1 MKFWKKKEK
10 SKSTNPFENDSS
22 SITTEYSQTPT
33 AYSKVTT
40 SVEPINQ
47 TNRYSRDPEQVNVSM
62 SNRDY
67 DRDRQNLFNGH
78 TDRTNRHDS
87 NNQEDFYGQSKFAQE
102 GEDEEVVQIQ
112 RKIRD
117 VKQDT
122 LSITRNALQKINEAE
137 SAAANTMNM
146 LGTQS
151 SRVYGTSVEIEWALK
166 I

>member
-1 MKFWKKKEK
+1 MKFWKKKDK

-22 SITTEYSQTPT
+22 SFTTEYSQTPT
-33 AYSKVTT
+33 AYSAAAVTT
-40 SVEPINQ
+40 SVEPVIQ
-47 TNRYSRDPEQVNVSM
+47 TNRYNRDSERANVAM

-67 DRDRQNLFNGH
+67 DRDRQNLFSGYS
-78 TDRTNRHDS
+78 DRTNRYDS

-122 LSITRNALQKINEAE
+122 LSSTRNALQKIGEAE

-151 SRVYGTSVEIEWALK
+151 SKVLMCE
-166 I
+166 

>member
-40 SVEPINQ
+40 SVEHVNQ
-47 TNRYSRDPEQVNVSM
+47 TNRYNRDPEQVNFSM

-78 TDRTNRHDS
+78 TDRTNCYDS

-112 RKIRD
+112 RKF
-117 VKQDT
+117 VMSNKTHCQV
-122 LSITRNALQKINEAE
+122 LV
-137 SAAANTMNM
+137 M
-146 LGTQS
+146 LYRKSTKPNPQQQ
-151 SRVYGTSVEIEWALK
+151 IQ
-166 I
+166 